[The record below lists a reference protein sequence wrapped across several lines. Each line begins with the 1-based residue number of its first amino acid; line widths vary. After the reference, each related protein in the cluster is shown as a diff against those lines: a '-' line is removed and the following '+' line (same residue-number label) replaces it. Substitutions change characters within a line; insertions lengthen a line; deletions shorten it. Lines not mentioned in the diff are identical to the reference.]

1 MTLFAED
8 AAHGAAASH
17 GPALFSGE
25 WFAAQ
30 PADPTFYAFLAFIAF
45 FAVLG
50 YFGVHKTIAKTLDD
64 RADAIR
70 SELEEAKRLREEA
83 QEMLASYQRRQREAE
98 AEAEAIVAQAKT
110 EAKTLKAEARK
121 EMTERLERRTAL
133 AEQRIA
139 QAEAH
144 AAAEV
149 KAAAAE
155 LAASAA
161 EEILKTRLKKT
172 DLNKIV
178 DADIKSVGEQ
188 LN

>member
-1 MTLFAED
+1 MRLAAET
-8 AAHGAAASH
+8 AEHGE
-17 GPALFSGE
+17 SGGLI
-25 WFAAQ
+25 AYLMD
-30 PADPTFYAFLAFIAF
+30 DPSFYAMLALVVFFLL
-45 FAVLG
+45 VLRM
-50 YFGVHKTIAKTLDD
+50 GVHKMIAKTLDE

-70 SELEEAKRLREEA
+70 TELADAKRLREEA
-83 QEMLASYQRRQREAE
+83 QEMLASYQRKQREAE
-98 AEAEAIVAQAKT
+98 AEAEAIIDQA
-110 EAKTLKAEARK
+110 KAEAKILKQEARD
-121 EMTERLERRTAL
+121 ELNARLERRTAM

-139 QAEAH
+139 QAEAQ

-161 EEILKTRLKKT
+161 EEILKNKLKKT

-178 DADIKSVGEQ
+178 DADIKSVGSA

>member
-1 MTLFAED
+1 MTTH
-8 AAHGAAASH
+8 AAQSGGHGEAMS
-17 GPALFSGE
+17 LGE
-25 WFAAQ
+25 WLAAQ
-30 PADPTFYAFLAFIAF
+30 PAEPTFYTFLAFLAFF
-45 FAVLG
+45 GVLI
-50 YFGVHKTIAKTLDD
+50 YFGVHKSIAKTLDD

-70 SELEEAKRLREEA
+70 GELDEAKRLREEA
-83 QEMLASYQRRQREAE
+83 QEMLASYQRKQREAE
-98 AEAEAIVAQAKT
+98 AEAEAIVAQAKS

-121 EMTERLERRTAL
+121 EMAERLERRTAM

-139 QAEAH
+139 QAEAQ

-161 EEILKTRLKKT
+161 EEILKTKLKKT

-178 DADIKSVGEQ
+178 DADIKAVGEQ

>member
-1 MTLFAED
+1 MMLIAEE
-8 AAHGAAASH
+8 AAHGASH

-30 PADPTFYAFLAFIAF
+30 PSEPTFYAFLAFIAF
-45 FAVLG
+45 FVLLAR
-50 YFGVHKTIAKTLDD
+50 FGVHRTLAKSLDD
-64 RADAIR
+64 RAGAIR
-70 SELEEAKRLREEA
+70 NELDEAKRLREEA
-83 QEMLASYQRRQREAE
+83 QEMLASFQRKQREAE
-98 AEAEAIVAQAKT
+98 AEAEAIIAQAKS
-110 EAKTLKAEARK
+110 EAKSLKAEARK
-121 EMTERLERRTAL
+121 EMAERLDRRTAM

-139 QAEAH
+139 QAEAQ

-161 EEILKTRLKKT
+161 EEILRSRLKKT

-178 DADIKSVGEQ
+178 DADIKMAGER

>member
-1 MTLFAED
+1 MSLD
-8 AAHGAAASH
+8 A
-17 GPALFSGE
+17 
-25 WFAAQ
+25 
-30 PADPTFYAFLAFIAF
+30 TFYAFVGLILFFIVVA
-45 FAVLG
+45 
-50 YFGVHKTIAKTLDD
+50 YFKVPGILLRSLDS
-64 RADAIR
+64 RADEIR
-70 SELEEAKRLREEA
+70 GELAEAKRLREEA
-83 QEMLASYQRRQREAE
+83 QEMLASYQRKQREAE
-98 AEAEAIVAQAKT
+98 AEAEAIVAQAKS

-121 EMTERLERRTAL
+121 EMTERLERRTAM

-161 EEILKTRLKKT
+161 EEILKTKLKKT

>member
-1 MTLFAED
+1 MILLAEE
-8 AAHGAAASH
+8 AGQGGH
-17 GPALFSGE
+17 GPALFSAE

-30 PADPTFYAFLAFIAF
+30 PTDPTFYAFLAFIAF
-45 FAVLG
+45 FLILG

-64 RADAIR
+64 RADAIK

-83 QEMLASYQRRQREAE
+83 QEMLASYQRKQREAE
-98 AEAEAIVAQAKT
+98 AEADAIVAQAKT

-121 EMTERLERRTAL
+121 DMAERLERRTAM

-139 QAEAH
+139 QAEAQ

-149 KAAAAE
+149 KAAAAD
-155 LAASAA
+155 LAARAA
-161 EEILKTRLKKT
+161 EEILKSQLKKT

-178 DADIKSVGEQ
+178 DADIKLVGEK

>member
-1 MTLFAED
+1 MILIAED
-8 AAHGAAASH
+8 AAHGSSH
-17 GPALFSGE
+17 GPALFSAE
-25 WFAAQ
+25 WFMAQ
-30 PADPTFYAFLAFIAF
+30 PSDPTFYAFLAFIAF
-45 FAVLG
+45 FAILA

-64 RADAIR
+64 RADAIK

-83 QEMLASYQRRQREAE
+83 QEMLASFQRKQREAE
-98 AEAEAIVAQAKT
+98 AEADAIIAQAKS
-110 EAKTLKAEARK
+110 EAKALKAEARK
-121 EMTERLERRTAL
+121 DMAERLERRTAM

-139 QAEAH
+139 QAEAQ

-155 LAASAA
+155 LAVQAA
-161 EEILKTRLKKT
+161 EQILKTQLKKT

-178 DADIKSVGEQ
+178 DADIKLVGEK

>member
-1 MTLFAED
+1 MILEQE
-8 AAHGAAASH
+8 HGAVADGH
-17 GPALFSGE
+17 GEAMSIGE
-25 WFAAQ
+25 WLVHQ
-30 PADPTFYAFLAFIAF
+30 PAEPTFWAFLAFLAF
-45 FAVLG
+45 FAILLR
-50 YFGVHKTIAKTLDD
+50 FGVHKAIAKTLDD

-70 SELEEAKRLREEA
+70 SELDEAKRLREEA

-98 AEAEAIVAQAKT
+98 AEAEAIVAQAKS
-110 EAKTLKAEARK
+110 EAKSLKAEARK
-121 EMTERLERRTAL
+121 EMAERLDRRTAL

-139 QAEAH
+139 QAEAQ

-155 LAASAA
+155 LAAAAA
-161 EEILKTRLKKT
+161 EEILRTKLKKT

-178 DADIKSVGEQ
+178 DNDIKLVGER